1 MSEYEVLLI
10 VAVFL
15 ASVVLGFCN
24 ASNNS
29 ANSSEARPGHGAMVR
44 KINKH

>member
-44 KINKH
+44 KINKY